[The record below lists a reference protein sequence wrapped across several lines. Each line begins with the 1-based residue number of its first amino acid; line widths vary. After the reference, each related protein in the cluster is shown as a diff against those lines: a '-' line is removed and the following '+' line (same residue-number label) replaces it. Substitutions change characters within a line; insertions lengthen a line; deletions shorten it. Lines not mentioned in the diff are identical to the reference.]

1 MKRYNE
7 YMSRISMVKI
17 HAENAKKA
25 GLLDFDS
32 MLAYLK
38 SDALIKNEALTDGI
52 LTDDEK
58 DVIEYVA
65 EKVAFDINEL
75 YEEELEK

>member
-17 HAENAKKA
+17 HAENAKEV
-25 GLLDFDS
+25 GLLDFDA

-38 SDALIKNEALTDGI
+38 NDAIIKNEALVDEI

-65 EKVAFDINEL
+65 EKVAFDINKL
-75 YEEELEK
+75 YEEVRR

>member
-17 HAENAKKA
+17 HAENAKEA
-25 GLLDFDS
+25 GFLDFNA
-32 MLAYLK
+32 MLDYLK
-38 SDALIKNEALTDGI
+38 KGAIIKNEAMADEI
-52 LTDDEK
+52 LTDSEK
-58 DVIEYVA
+58 NVVEYVA

-75 YEEELEK
+75 YEEVRR

>member
-7 YMSRISMVKI
+7 YISRIAMVKI
-17 HAENAKKA
+17 HAENAKEA
-25 GLLDFDS
+25 GCLDFNS
-32 MLAYLK
+32 MLEYLK
-38 SDALIKNEALTDGI
+38 KYAIIKNEALADVI
-52 LTDDEK
+52 LEVSEK

-75 YEEELEK
+75 YKEVRK

>member
-17 HAENAKKA
+17 HAENAKEA

-38 SDALIKNEALTDGI
+38 NDAIIKNEALADEI

-65 EKVAFDINEL
+65 EKVAFGINEL
-75 YEEELEK
+75 YEEVRRR

>member
-7 YMSRISMVKI
+7 YISRIAMVKI
-17 HAENAKKA
+17 HAENAKEA
-25 GLLDFDS
+25 GLLDFDA

-38 SDALIKNEALTDGI
+38 NDAIIKNEALADKI
-52 LTDDEK
+52 LEDSEK

-75 YEEELEK
+75 YEEVRR

>member
-17 HAENAKKA
+17 HAENAKEF
-25 GLLDFDS
+25 GLLDFDA

-38 SDALIKNEALTDGI
+38 NDAIIKNEALVDEI

-75 YEEELEK
+75 YEEVRR

>member
-17 HAENAKKA
+17 HAENTKEA
-25 GLLDFDS
+25 GLLDFDA

-38 SDALIKNEALTDGI
+38 NDAIIKNEALSDEI

-75 YEEELEK
+75 YEEVRR

>member
-17 HAENAKKA
+17 HAENAKEA
-25 GLLDFDS
+25 GLLDFDA

-38 SDALIKNEALTDGI
+38 NDAIIKNEALADEI

-65 EKVAFDINEL
+65 EKVAFGINEL
-75 YEEELEK
+75 YEEVRR